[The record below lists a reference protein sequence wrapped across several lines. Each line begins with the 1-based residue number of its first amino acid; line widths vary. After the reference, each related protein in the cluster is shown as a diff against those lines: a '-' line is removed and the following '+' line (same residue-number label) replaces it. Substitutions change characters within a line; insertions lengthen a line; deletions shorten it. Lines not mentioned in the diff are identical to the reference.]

1 MPRNSIFRTDLKAI
15 TTHLEGLVRPLEFV
29 SGVATSLAFGAC
41 HGTSRFLS
49 DCTGLAGGFSLAN
62 VCEAAGLVE
71 MARIERAY
79 THAIVVSP
87 VREMAEAAHLW
98 KGTCAARRLTRVELF
113 DSSADAESW
122 LAWSLA
128 C

>member
-1 MPRNSIFRTDLKAI
+1 M
-15 TTHLEGLVRPLEFV
+15 

-41 HGTSRFLS
+41 HRTSRFLS
-49 DCTGLAGGFSLAN
+49 DCTELAGGVSLS
-62 VCEAAGLVE
+62 ERLRGRGGLVE
-71 MARIERAY
+71 MARIEETY

-87 VREMAEAAHLW
+87 VREMTEAAQLW
-98 KGTCAARRLTRVELF
+98 KRTCAARRLTRVELF
-113 DSSADAESW
+113 DSRAAAESW